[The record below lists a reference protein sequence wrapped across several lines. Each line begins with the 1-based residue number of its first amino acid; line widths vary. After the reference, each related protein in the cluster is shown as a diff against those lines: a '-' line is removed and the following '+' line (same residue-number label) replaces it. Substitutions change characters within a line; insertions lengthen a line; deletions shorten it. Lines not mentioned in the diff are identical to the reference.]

1 MGRKGFK
8 KSERIKMAFI
18 EEAFLKEKI
27 TDPELKK
34 FAEKYI
40 VVESW
45 QPSQITIFLCHSH
58 KDKEIAEGFQ
68 NLIAQYGVHVY
79 IDWQDSTLPDTP
91 NKETAG
97 RIKDKI
103 KTLSLFILLAT
114 NNALLSRW
122 CPWEIG
128 IADTVKD
135 YDSIL
140 IVPVIDSFGEF
151 TGNEYLQLYKRIEIS
166 LGAEL
171 FIMEPEFRKY
181 GDLFLFSFEIKD
193 PNKSLKSFIEAKA
206 KR

>member
-1 MGRKGFK
+1 
-8 KSERIKMAFI
+8 MAFI
-18 EEAFLKEKI
+18 EEAFLKGKI
-27 TDPELKK
+27 TDPGLKK

-45 QPSQITIFLCHSH
+45 QSSQITIFLCHSH

-91 NKETAG
+91 SKKTAG
-97 RIKDKI
+97 GIKDKI

-128 IADTVKD
+128 IADVVKD

-140 IVPVIDSFGEF
+140 IVPIVDSLGEF
-151 TGNEYLQLYKRIEIS
+151 KGNEYLQLYKRVEIS
-166 LGAEL
+166 LSTEL
-171 FIMEPEFRKY
+171 FVMEPEFRKH
-181 GDLFLFSFEIKD
+181 GELLFRSDIYY
-193 PNKSLKSFIEAKA
+193 PTISLKSFIEAKA
-206 KR
+206 KK